1 VKFDLSDFLELDTK
15 ALLAVNGGAS
25 CSGGSCSSSVSKN
38 TGSCGSSGSS
48 YSGSCSSTGGS
59 SYGGSC
65 GTSGGNCG
73 SFGGSC
79 SSYGGSNVETSNGGG
94 GNNDQPKETTPSY
107 NIVGNSYAEVA
118 NAKPG
123 DKMKKSEDEYIIL
136 TQGDIDWAKAQLEKN
151 ATNSESTKTDTELN
165 EIIGVGSCG
174 GTCGGVGTGDTGDM
188 GNNGEVEGA
197 NGSGA
202 GDDSI
207 GDGGIGENDGN
218 GGVSGWG
225 KLTNETAKNSTM
237 QDHATNKEVDSSM
250 NGNNEF
256 SKVGCKMEG
265 ASKILTEITGKDIDI
280 TNVNDEYDTN
290 KDGLM
295 TQTEITSAIEKN
307 LSENQTVTSDYWE
320 KQLTKETLDEIAN
333 SQEGTT
339 YVLGRAEDVCG
350 GQHWIVLEGY
360 SINESGQVVFDY
372 NGTSEND
379 ARNNRTYILGEPTA
393 EQKAN
398 NYYQISKIET
408 YTII

>member
-1 VKFDLSDFLELDTK
+1 MKFDLSDFLELDTK

-174 GTCGGVGTGDTGDM
+174 GTCGGVGTGDTG
-188 GNNGEVEGA
+188 
-197 NGSGA
+197 GSTPVQ
-202 GDDSI
+202 DTS
-207 GDGGIGENDGN
+207 
-218 GGVSGWG
+218 WG
-225 KLTNETAKNSTM
+225 QLTNKIAIDSTM
-237 QDHATNKEVDSSM
+237 QDHKNDGLNKM

-280 TNVNDEYDTN
+280 TKVNDEYDTN

-295 TQTEITSAIEKN
+295 TQAEITAAIEKN
-307 LSENQTVTSDYWE
+307 LSGDQTVSSDYLEKRTVTSDYWE
-320 KQLTKETLDEIAN
+320 KQLTKEKLDEIAN

-372 NGTSEND
+372 NGTSKND
-379 ARNNRTYILGEPTA
+379 ALNNRTYILGEPTA

>member
-202 GDDSI
+202 GENGGSGG
-207 GDGGIGENDGN
+207 GDGGGSDNSNKPAEEKISASIQENNDKQYNYDTGYRCDNWVEEVLNDAGYDASDYLTAGNSYEKTVQQHIDALTSSKTEGVDYTKTLPTADGAYVVFMDDSSIGYAEHAAILVIENGVATLYDNSSGRGNAFYKEDEAGNVLKDKDGN
-218 GGVSGWG
+218 PRVSYYDQGVASEKVYGA
-225 KLTNETAKNSTM
+225 N
-237 QDHATNKEVDSSM
+237 
-250 NGNNEF
+250 NG
-256 SKVGCKMEG
+256 
-265 ASKILTEITGKDIDI
+265 SKIDGYG
-280 TNVNDEYDTN
+280 YDT
-290 KDGLM
+290 
-295 TQTEITSAIEKN
+295 
-307 LSENQTVTSDYWE
+307 
-320 KQLTKETLDEIAN
+320 
-333 SQEGTT
+333 
-339 YVLGRAEDVCG
+339 
-350 GQHWIVLEGY
+350 
-360 SINESGQVVFDY
+360 F
-372 NGTSEND
+372 
-379 ARNNRTYILGEPTA
+379 
-393 EQKAN
+393 
-398 NYYQISKIET
+398 YYQKIN
-408 YTII
+408 